1 MAERQKKEDR
11 TAADIPGL
19 CSVLS
24 PAGALIQLLE
34 YKGFLY
40 QAASWKTARRVVAKV
55 ERHPGELSPQ
65 VGFSVTNLTLPSR
78 AAVRFYNNRGTAQ
91 QCLEYHMKIRHFLF
105 SRYPEGVGPAPL
117 WAVES
122 FGMERMKNG
131 PKRRR
136 LSVCWLATWKA
147 MELLA
152 F

>member
-1 MAERQKKEDR
+1 M
-11 TAADIPGL
+11 
-19 CSVLS
+19 
-24 PAGALIQLLE
+24 
-34 YKGFLY
+34 
-40 QAASWKTARRVVAKV
+40 
-55 ERHPGELSPQ
+55 
-65 VGFSVTNLTLPSR
+65 GFSVTNLTLPSR

-91 QCLEYHMKIRHFLF
+91 QCLEYRMKIRHFLF